1 MKWLLLIVA
10 AVAIFIASKMSKA
23 RKNQMAII
31 STMVGLVCMIG
42 FFLFQ
47 FGVFDSRGVDPNTTE
62 NSALAYGLANIM
74 KKNNIN
80 RMEEIPFFSMEKD
93 EVVEATVKSLIAFGY
108 ADFTA
113 NSAADYEYEDLDS
126 FLYDYNFAEERA
138 PVVVIKGNFTADPV
152 ADYRGQI
159 IVIGERPA
167 GLNNVL
173 AVITPNGTEEA
184 LSKNPQKAFK
194 EMYTVEE

>member
-1 MKWLLLIVA
+1 
-10 AVAIFIASKMSKA
+10 
-23 RKNQMAII
+23 
-31 STMVGLVCMIG
+31 MVGCVIFAEC
-42 FFLFQ
+42 
-47 FGVFDSRGVDPNTTE
+47 T
-62 NSALAYGLANIM
+62 NSALYGYCIR
-74 KKNNIN
+74 ISC
-80 RMEEIPFFSMEKD
+80 RS
-93 EVVEATVKSLIAFGY
+93 GRWWRY
-108 ADFTA
+108 
-113 NSAADYEYEDLDS
+113 
-126 FLYDYNFAEERA
+126 
-138 PVVVIKGNFTADPV
+138 TADPV